1 MPLNKE
7 EIISFIK
14 IMSEFLR
21 NNADTILNISILL
34 SCILLYVN
42 IPKVIS
48 LILKDKSD
56 NEERIER
63 WKKNYKK
70 FFWFF
75 FLFLLSFFCYDYL
88 YPEMNTDI
96 LKSTSYF
103 SRRTLKFCLAMILN
117 ISNFYINYK
126 SYGFKSWRSY
136 LSIISMISTIFI
148 AGLFYSDKFSSYV
161 KFIFLKTVELV
172 AFLWLLVLFV
182 LEHKPYLGMKLGGP
196 IIKSDNVIK
205 EVKDQ
210 FGPLKVIDYDS
221 EEELYRNYK
230 RKKSPY
236 KKDIGEGDEKPFRRK
251 QLSWYP
257 PTKSYEGNNPR
268 SPYHPYH
275 LLYRH
280 TDYEGLWRDR
290 YKYIKGPLAH
300 IKYSETYYDI
310 YEKKFLP
317 HIEKNS
323 AQFAEDTPEPIIR
336 KKHIDYK
343 PTHPAWQQNTPNY
356 KQWYKTRWG
365 DKYHRT
371 IPKDIVDDT
380 YLRENE
386 KLKDKRKVF
395 LKKTSRSKVIFL
407 RNKGTL
413 IYNHPLNRWHKYTK
427 IKIKNDLYF
436 KIQPTGKYIKNIED
450 KKISYQ
456 WERSTRYIKRRN
468 GLNTYFEYKN
478 QNLNQNINKNQYK
491 NEHEKVKKQSKE
503 IVYLDRMEIES
514 NFKSVYVD
522 VDVNTGRVFIKEIPV
537 DEDKRK
543 FELNNRKYNIE
554 RLVKFKKIN
563 GNICRLKVNYQD
575 RPIPWYKDKKA
586 LWLNKFFRTGYEG
599 QGRPEY
605 IDLPLSQDGTLT
617 IFDPDLFKYKTRQ
630 EKIEAGIKM
639 KEALTENNSIHSL
652 KSIIDANLKND
663 ENTPKQIKKNL
674 KKNKPVLMVED
685 RHLRN
690 KQNTKDKIKSFL
702 KRHMVGLF
710 KGKSNIIK
718 EIIDSKEQ
726 KEKISDLTGKQKE
739 KFNVELG
746 KKGLEELIQKK
757 DYQFKINEEERMT
770 PPLLRESE
778 LESESESDSASE
790 SDSDSYQVYWDDKPI
805 NLKKKKKNLSLL
817 SLFTNKDKNNL
828 ILEDKSINKSLFDEQ
843 GKNKPLPPLPTFEKR
858 DSNKSLPPL
867 PFLPLEE
874 EILKNQKS
882 ILGLINLTSEKVP
895 LSINK
900 LIKEDI
906 KVIRWMNDLPLI
918 EDDNK
923 EEIKD
928 EDLPVQPYKSKNKK
942 ITKIE
947 EYVNENEKENLEII
961 NRIDEGIKEDIIQVG
976 ESVKKD
982 VIEIEKLIDEN
993 LAQEDKF
1000 KDKEAEIKKEKKKE
1014 RGLNFDLFNKEYDEM
1029 FPPKR
1034 PEDYNWQQSWASRL
1048 TQAEKEEEFRKYYEI
1063 NASKLLRSNYNPIY
1077 PDPVDDTNISSGSG
1091 VIISSNV
1098 PIISEE
1104 NELGNNSNEV
1114 PLWEKRHNHK
1124 WNLIIRQFYF
1134 ENRDLYKPT
1143 PQPSSK
1149 YYAGLHTPDWMFEI
1163 VRDSN
1168 AEMKKRKDVELASL
1182 YKEAEKE
1189 REAIKKQRA
1198 EFMRHGIN
1206 PDKYDY
1212 WRNDLVIENIC
1223 SVIMDKVRNGI
1234 DYKVDLLEDEE
1245 KFLRHNTINRY
1256 EIASA
1261 WERVFYGGK
1270 IEDKLG
1276 DDYYKEVA
1284 RLETIKEERIMLL
1297 DLKTRV
1303 QKYKLEIFRHQL
1315 LREIKNP
1322 TQKAADSME
1331 DSRIDWIEG
1340 LIKDQK
1346 KQTEVYNHALD
1357 YIKRVN
1363 NNENARWCRTAA
1375 PLHIE
1380 WAEYYL
1386 NRQKPGTLNFNLFDP
1401 ENPDKFTI
1409 DMIDRFLKQDYD
1421 LLELDL
1427 KKEQENIERERWR
1440 RENSTEVRKEYEKLL
1455 RETQEEYSA
1464 FKEEQRRLD
1473 EEDRLS
1479 KERAWKR
1486 REEREKKGDDDDT
1499 YF

>member
-7 EIISFIK
+7 EIIWFLK

-21 NNADTILNISILL
+21 NNADTILNLSILL
-34 SCILLYVN
+34 SCVLVYIN

-48 LILKDKSD
+48 LILGDKP
-56 NEERIER
+56 NKEERIER

-88 YPEMNTDI
+88 YPEINADL

-103 SRRTLKFCLAMILN
+103 SRRTLKFFLAMILN
-117 ISNFYINYK
+117 ISNFYINFK
-126 SYGFKSWRSY
+126 SYGLKSWRTY
-136 LSIISMISTIFI
+136 LCIISMISTIFI
-148 AGLFYSDKFSSYV
+148 AGLFYSDKFSNYV
-161 KFIFLKTVELV
+161 KLFFLKTLELV
-172 AFLWLLVLFV
+172 AFLWLLILFI
-182 LEHKPYLGMKLGGP
+182 LEHKSYLSMKLGGP
-196 IIKSDNVIK
+196 IIKTDNVIK

-210 FGPLKVIDYDS
+210 FGPLKVVDYDS

-230 RKKSPY
+230 RQKSPY
-236 KKDIGEGDEKPFRRK
+236 RKDIGEGDEKPFRRK

-257 PTKSYEGNNPR
+257 PTKPYDPNNPR

-290 YKYIKGPLAH
+290 YKYIRGPLAH

-310 YEKKFLP
+310 HEKKFLP

-323 AQFAEDTPEPIIR
+323 AQFAEDTPEPVIR

-343 PTHPAWQQNTPNY
+343 PTHPDWQQNTANY

-365 DKYHRT
+365 DKYYRT
-371 IPKDIVDDT
+371 IPKDIVDET

-386 KLKDKRKVF
+386 KPKYKRKVI
-395 LKKTSRSKVIFL
+395 LKKTSRPKVIFI

-413 IYNHPLNRWHKYTK
+413 IHNHPLNKWNKYTK
-427 IKIKNDLYF
+427 MKIKNDLYF
-436 KIQPTGKYIKNIED
+436 KIQSTGKSIED

-456 WERSTRYIKRRN
+456 WERSTKYIKRRN
-468 GLNTYFEYKN
+468 SLNTYFE
-478 QNLNQNINKNQYK
+478 NKNK
-491 NEHEKVKKQSKE
+491 NESKNNNKYQNKNDFEKIKKRSKE

-522 VDVNTGRVFIKEIPV
+522 VDVKTGRVFIKEMPI
-537 DEDKRK
+537 DYNKRKLELDKR
-543 FELNNRKYNIE
+543 EYNLE
-554 RLVKFKKIN
+554 RLIKFKKIN
-563 GNICRLKVNYQD
+563 GNICRLKVNYEDIQM
-575 RPIPWYKDKKA
+575 PWYKDKRA
-586 LWLNKFFRTGYEG
+586 LWLNKFFRIGYEG

-605 IDLPLSQDGTLT
+605 IDLPLSEDGTLT
-617 IFDPDLFKYKTRQ
+617 IFDPDRFNYKTKQ

-639 KEALTENNSIHSL
+639 KEGLTENNGVRSL
-652 KSIIDANLKND
+652 KYIIDANLKND

-674 KKNKPVLMVED
+674 KKNKPILMVED
-685 RHLRN
+685 RYLHN

-702 KRHMVGLF
+702 KKHTVGLF
-710 KGKSNIIK
+710 KGKSDNIK
-718 EIIDSKEQ
+718 EVLENKEQ
-726 KEKISDLTGKQKE
+726 KGQVTDLTGKQKD
-739 KFNVELG
+739 KFKVELG
-746 KKGLEELIQKK
+746 KKELEQLSQKK
-757 DYQFKINEEERMT
+757 IFQLKVNEEERMT

-778 LESESESDSASE
+778 SDLESDSE
-790 SDSDSYQVYWDDKPI
+790 SDSDSKSHSYRVYWDDKLVE
-805 NLKKKKKNLSLL
+805 LKKKKKNLPPFS
-817 SLFTNKDKNNL
+817 FFEYKDINKS
-828 ILEDKSINKSLFDEQ
+828 IIEDKSKNKPVFDEQ
-843 GKNKPLPPLPTFEKR
+843 SKNKPLPPLPLLEEK
-858 DSNKSLPPL
+858 DKNKSLPPL
-867 PFLPLEE
+867 PLLPPEE
-874 EILKNQKS
+874 EKLKYPKL
-882 ILGLINLTSEKVP
+882 IIGLTDLTGKKVP
-895 LSINK
+895 LPINQ
-900 LIKEDI
+900 LIEEDL
-906 KVIRWMNDLPLI
+906 KVIRWMNGLPII
-918 EDDNK
+918 EDNSS
-923 EEIKD
+923 EELKD
-928 EDLPVQPYKSKNKK
+928 EDLPVQPYRSKIKK
-942 ITKIE
+942 IIKIE
-947 EYVNENEKENLEII
+947 EYVNENVKEESGEINQVDEKII
-961 NRIDEGIKEDIIQVG
+961 KEDVIQVEEPIKEDIIQTEKSIN
-976 ESVKKD
+976 ESLVQIDKSKGKESEIEVKK
-982 VIEIEKLIDEN
+982 EL
-993 LAQEDKF
+993 
-1000 KDKEAEIKKEKKKE
+1000 KKKE
-1014 RGLNFDLFNKEYDEM
+1014 GLNFDIFNKEYDEM

-1034 PEDYNWQQSWASRL
+1034 PEDYNWQQRWASRL
-1048 TQAEKEEEFRKYYEI
+1048 TLAEKEEEFRKYYEI
-1063 NASKLLRSNYNPIY
+1063 NASKLVRSNYNPLY
-1077 PDPVDDTNISSGSG
+1077 PDPIDDMDTLSVLGESTTSNISITPEG
-1091 VIISSNV
+1091 
-1098 PIISEE
+1098 
-1104 NELGNNSNEV
+1104 NESNSNSSGEV
-1114 PLWEKRHNHK
+1114 PLWERRHNYK
-1124 WNLIIRQFYF
+1124 WNLIIRQFYY

-1168 AEMKKRKDVELASL
+1168 AEMKKRKDLELASL

-1189 REAIKKQRA
+1189 REAIKKQRT

-1206 PDKYDY
+1206 PDHYDY

-1245 KFLRHNTINRY
+1245 KFLRHNTVNRY

-1270 IEDKLG
+1270 TEDKLG
-1276 DDYYKEVA
+1276 DDYYKEIA
-1284 RLETIKEERIMLL
+1284 RMEAIKEERILLL
-1297 DLKTRV
+1297 DLKARV

-1322 TQKAADSME
+1322 SQKAADSME

-1340 LIKDQK
+1340 LVKDQK

-1357 YIKRVN
+1357 YIKRIN

-1386 NRQKPGTLNFNLFDP
+1386 SRQKPGTLNFNLFDP

-1486 REEREKKGDDDDT
+1486 REEREKKGDDDT